1 MNGENAKGRVVAVV
15 GRPNVG
21 KSALFN
27 RIARKRAA
35 IVHDQS
41 GVTRDR
47 LMLEVEREGKTF
59 NLVDTGGVTMASR
72 EDDFAGDIRAQVE
85 AALQDAAVVIMTVDV
100 QSGLTPLDEE
110 VAAMVRKA
118 DVPCVLAINKCDLP
132 RHESRAEE
140 FARLGMKSF
149 TVSAEHGTG
158 ITELVDAVMP
168 YLPETINET
177 IANPLRVAVVGRP
190 NAGKSSYINRLLH
203 SDRLIVSDVAGTTR
217 DSIDVPFTVGS
228 GKSARHYVLVD
239 TAGMRNRHKC
249 DSAVE
254 RFSLF
259 RSEEAVRNCDIA
271 VLVLDPLLGPT
282 AQDKHIAKLIADNN
296 KGCIVL
302 MNKWDLAQ
310 EREMTQAKAEPVLK
324 KIMPF
329 LSHCPIVFASAKSGF
344 NIRRSIDAIDAVA
357 AQIQMKLPTGMLNRT
372 LEEATRRTVA
382 PVRYGKRLRV
392 YYALQVRSSPITIR
406 MFVNDPKTVTQAY
419 TEYMRHAIRSR
430 FGLDGAPIV
439 IFFKARSRPESVES
453 RPKPKPEK
461 PGKAKSRPRRLGKNR

>member
-228 GKSARHYVLVD
+228 GKSARQ
-239 TAGMRNRHKC
+239 N
-249 DSAVE
+249 
-254 RFSLF
+254 
-259 RSEEAVRNCDIA
+259 
-271 VLVLDPLLGPT
+271 
-282 AQDKHIAKLIADNN
+282 
-296 KGCIVL
+296 
-302 MNKWDLAQ
+302 
-310 EREMTQAKAEPVLK
+310 
-324 KIMPF
+324 
-329 LSHCPIVFASAKSGF
+329 
-344 NIRRSIDAIDAVA
+344 
-357 AQIQMKLPTGMLNRT
+357 
-372 LEEATRRTVA
+372 
-382 PVRYGKRLRV
+382 
-392 YYALQVRSSPITIR
+392 
-406 MFVNDPKTVTQAY
+406 
-419 TEYMRHAIRSR
+419 
-430 FGLDGAPIV
+430 
-439 IFFKARSRPESVES
+439 ARISV
-453 RPKPKPEK
+453 
-461 PGKAKSRPRRLGKNR
+461 